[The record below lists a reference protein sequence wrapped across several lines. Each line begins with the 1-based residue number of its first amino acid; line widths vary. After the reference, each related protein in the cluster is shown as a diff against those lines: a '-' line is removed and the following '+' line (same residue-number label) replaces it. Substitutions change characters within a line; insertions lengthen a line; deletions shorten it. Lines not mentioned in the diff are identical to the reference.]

1 MWIWDIVFKQSGR
14 FTLGSRFQVFEGV
27 PHSKLAAAAF
37 CPPAATRSMTRQI
50 LALVPDLF
58 FACLEASLWYAVPL
72 FRVALMQLVGVGKD
86 YNEWVSQTKT
96 NRVGLKV
103 SSGVWWAWFRYVYR
117 VWLRFLLSP
126 EWSLKNLNYL
136 HLFSVHLTYH
146 REGLGRVALKA

>member
-1 MWIWDIVFKQSGR
+1 MWMWDVVFKQWGL

-27 PHSKLAAAAF
+27 PHSKLAAACHMPF
-37 CPPAATRSMTRQI
+37 VHLQRRGQWRGRS
-50 LALVPDLF
+50 
-58 FACLEASLWYAVPL
+58 SLWSQTCSLLVWRHPLGMPL
-72 FRVALMQLVGVGKD
+72 FRVALMQLVCVGKD

-103 SSGVWWAWFRYVYR
+103 SSGVWWAWFRYLYR

-126 EWSLKNLNYL
+126 EWSLLNYL